1 MDGERLSEF
10 TADYRMHLAAPKVA
24 VAVTRA
30 LSDTRLTQLA
40 VDDAAWCFWL
50 KDWLSREPDRE
61 HVRARRRWAGE
72 GRALHAEM
80 ARLRAVARDCGLA

>member
-1 MDGERLSEF
+1 MDGERLSDSA
-10 TADYRMHLAAPKVA
+10 ADYRMQLAAPKVVVS
-24 VAVTRA
+24 VANA
-30 LSDTRLTQLA
+30 LADPRLTQLA

-50 KDWLSREPDRE
+50 KDWLSREPDPD

-80 ARLRAVARDCGLA
+80 ARLRAMARVCGLS